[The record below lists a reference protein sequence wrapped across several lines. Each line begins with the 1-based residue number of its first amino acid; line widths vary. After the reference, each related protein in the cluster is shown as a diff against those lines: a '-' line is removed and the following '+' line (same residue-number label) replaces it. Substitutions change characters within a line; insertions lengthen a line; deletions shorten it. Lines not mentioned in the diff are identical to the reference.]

1 MPFGR
6 LTIRAAATVAL
17 LTLLSAQPVDLAAA
31 TAPGGYIAY
40 QSLRSGR
47 WRIVRM
53 NSDGSGKTVLP
64 GKANNT
70 APVWL
75 PDGRILFNSD
85 RSGIWNIYTM
95 AADGTDVRLV
105 SSSTRSE
112 NHEGIGGG
120 GQLIL
125 VRRGLRSFRIR
136 NLGTGV
142 VKPVSFAAFPGTDG
156 ELWPNISPDGSRIA
170 FLFKSGSGAQ
180 RAVYAA
186 ALSEEP
192 TRFVV
197 GPATKV
203 AVGCFNSWAA
213 DSSGF
218 LMCIIKDQALG
229 SDLYLASVGQDGSWT
244 KTRVT
249 TAVNWDY
256 FPAWSP
262 DNSWIVWAA
271 SPVEYHD
278 HGSPTYEIWARPAA
292 GGDPVRL
299 TTDSYTD
306 NAPSWSAPA
315 P

>member
-1 MPFGR
+1 MFHR
-6 LTIRAAATVAL
+6 FLKSAAAAAL
-17 LTLLSAQPVDLAAA
+17 LTLVLAEAPEAGAA
-31 TAPGGYIAY
+31 EAPGGHIAY
-40 QSLRSGR
+40 QSLRNGR
-47 WRIVRM
+47 SRIVRM

-64 GKANNT
+64 GKGNST

-75 PDGRILFNSD
+75 SSGRILFNSD
-85 RSGIWNIYTM
+85 RSGIWKIYTM

-105 SSSTRSE
+105 TTGSASE
-112 NHEGIGGG
+112 THEGVGGG
-120 GQLIL
+120 ERLLL

-136 NLGTGV
+136 NLETGV
-142 VKPVSFAAFPGTDG
+142 VKPLSFASFPGTGG

-170 FLFKSGSGAQ
+170 FLFKSGTGAQ

-213 DSSGF
+213 DSTSF
-218 LMCIIKDQALG
+218 LMCIIKDQAEG
-229 SDLYLASVGQDGSWT
+229 SDLYLATLGADGLWT

-278 HGSPTYEIWARPAA
+278 HASATYEIWARPAA
-292 GGDPVRL
+292 GGSPVRL
-299 TTDSYTD
+299 TTDAYSD

-315 P
+315 R